1 MSQREKSEQGGRTIV
16 SINGMRIDDVDDHNN
31 DDDDDDAR
39 LHLVIQQKKKK
50 ECRETVRNGSYFNRT
65 LKTEIWITRH
75 TPHAHISCILAYI
88 TIFYPIF
95 VVRWPIRSF
104 FLLRLHTIFIIH
116 NSKIMFDF
124 T

>member
-50 ECRETVRNGSYFNRT
+50 R
-65 LKTEIWITRH
+65 
-75 TPHAHISCILAYI
+75 
-88 TIFYPIF
+88 
-95 VVRWPIRSF
+95 
-104 FLLRLHTIFIIH
+104 
-116 NSKIMFDF
+116 M
-124 T
+124 